1 MDLLL
6 SNQVA
11 IVTGA
16 SRGIG
21 RAIAETLSAEG
32 MKVVLVARSLA
43 ELDAL
48 SSLLP
53 TDSLVQSIDLRKPE
67 SADQVV
73 AETIRQFGRIDLL
86 VNNAGATKRGDFL
99 TLTDEEWKDGFDLKF
114 FGTMRLSRAAWPY
127 LQANE
132 GRIVNI
138 IGVGGKSGSAE
149 FTIGG
154 TVNAALMNL
163 TKALADRGVHE
174 GVRVNAVNPG
184 YIATERLQIRIR
196 NFAREKNITLE
207 EAKKRMPGEM
217 RIARFGD
224 PAEIARAVAFLA
236 SPKAAYIQGAILD
249 VDGGV
254 TRAL

>member
-1 MDLLL
+1 MDLQL

-21 RAIAETLSAEG
+21 RAIVETLSTEG
-32 MKVVLVARSLA
+32 MKIVLVARSRPDLEAVAVSLA
-43 ELDAL
+43 TE
-48 SSLLP
+48 SLMQA
-53 TDSLVQSIDLRKPE
+53 VDLRKPE
-67 SADQVV
+67 SAEQVV
-73 AETIRQFGRIDLL
+73 AETIRRFGKVDLL

-99 TLTDEEWKDGFDLKF
+99 GLTDEEWKDGFDLKF
-114 FGTMRLSRAAWPY
+114 FGAMRLSRAVWPY

-138 IGVGGKSGSAE
+138 IGVGGRSGSAE

-163 TKALADRGVHE
+163 TKALADRGVRD
-174 GVRVNAVNPG
+174 GIRVNAVNPG
-184 YIATERLQIRIR
+184 SIATERLQIRIR
-196 NFAREKNITLE
+196 NYARDKNITVE
-207 EAKKRMPGEM
+207 EAARQLPHEM
-217 RIARFGD
+217 KIVRFGD
-224 PAEIARAVAFLA
+224 PEEIARAVAFLA
-236 SPKAAYIQGAILD
+236 SPQASYIQGTILD
-249 VDGGV
+249 VDGGA